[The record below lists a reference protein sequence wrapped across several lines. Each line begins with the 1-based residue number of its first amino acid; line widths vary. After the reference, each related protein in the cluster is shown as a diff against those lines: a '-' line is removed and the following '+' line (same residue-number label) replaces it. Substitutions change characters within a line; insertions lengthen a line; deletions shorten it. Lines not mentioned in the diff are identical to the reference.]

1 MLLHF
6 YEDYLCTMT
15 DIFLAEVEFSDYYV
29 MLKSYGRYLLR
40 LFGDADH
47 DTVPCLLGFSFFDLG
62 KYLAVF

>member
-1 MLLHF
+1 
-6 YEDYLCTMT
+6 MT
-15 DIFLAEVEFSDYYV
+15 DIFLAEVEFSDYCV
-29 MLKSYGRYLLR
+29 MLKSFGRYLLR